1 MWAVE
6 SKSDTSGVKPSALR
20 PWQPH
25 SETHVNIPMSR
36 SLAGTREHRKVQMVQ
51 QDRPLFGHGSR
62 TAVMFLQHVAREAT
76 HATSRCLPSS
86 FSSVR
91 AGIQAFGHIRRTPP
105 IFLRRV
111 ALQATHATNRFLHGL
126 NAPISRVGEPEQWS
140 HEPMPA
146 VTRQS
151 GRRLR
156 LQCRC
161 SRRTI
166 CRWTPHRTAGSRSG
180 TRSRPT

>member
-1 MWAVE
+1 MFSQVGFGGHARHGGEV
-6 SKSDTSGVKPSALR
+6 KSRNDLHSICFPRHTREPQGADGGARPSTLR
-20 PWQPH
+20 PWQSH
-25 SETHVNIPMSR
+25 AETDVNVTMSR
-36 SLAGTREHRKVQMVQ
+36 SLAGMREDRKMQMVQ
-51 QDRPLFGHGSR
+51 PNRRLLGHGSR

-76 HATSRCLPSS
+76 HATRRCLPSS

-140 HEPMPA
+140 HEPIPCP
-146 VTRQS
+146 Q
-151 GRRLR
+151 LH
-156 LQCRC
+156 
-161 SRRTI
+161 I
-166 CRWTPHRTAGSRSG
+166 KAGVG
-180 TRSRPT
+180 